1 MNFDKIPSRQKLEEQ
16 YHKSKMRGVDNKV
29 SYTTD
34 GEYVIPKPV
43 MEKFPAMAMGI
54 MQATADVGL
63 DPEQFMVG
71 SDKGV
76 YNPDTGAQEFGHV
89 WYHFELDDL
98 TKTISDI
105 GTKLVD
111 SAKESYTE
119 FLEDP
124 LDNRFVQSSL
134 AGLGSA
140 AVAKLSGASTD
151 QAIQTGIGGAL
162 AYGALPSSTE
172 ETPISTSDRLFAGLA
187 GAYGAYQG
195 YQPPLEPE
203 PIQGANNPVPSNYA
217 DILPTAP
224 VPGFDQNEQANVSL
238 GLPSKTP
245 PAPAF
250 TNLDETPDGVNYK
263 RKVKDRKTGAFNYV
277 DSAPTSSFGRNVNTE
292 GRRGG
297 LSPGFGSK
305 VLYIDD

>member
-1 MNFDKIPSRQKLEEQ
+1 MNFDNIPSRQMLEE
-16 YHKSKMRGVDNKV
+16 YHKSKMRGADNQI

-34 GEYVIPKPV
+34 GEYIVPQPV

-54 MQATADVGL
+54 IQATREAGL
-63 DPEQFMVG
+63 NPEEYIVG
-71 SDKGV
+71 SDKGI
-76 YNPDTGAQEFGHV
+76 YNPDTGAQEFNHV

-98 TKTISDI
+98 TKTINDL
-105 GTKLVD
+105 GTSLVNN
-111 SAKESYTE
+111 AKENYEE
-119 FLEDP
+119 FLDAP
-124 LDNRFVQSSL
+124 LDNRFVQASL
-134 AGLGSA
+134 AGLGSG
-140 AVAKLSGASTD
+140 AVAKLAGASNE
-151 QAIQTGIGGAL
+151 QAIQTAIGGGL
-162 AYGALPSSTE
+162 AYGSLPGGTDE
-172 ETPISTSDRLFAGLA
+172 NPITTSDRLFAGLA
-187 GAYGAYQG
+187 GAYGAFQG
-195 YQPPLEPE
+195 YQPPLEDE
-203 PIQGANNPVPSNYA
+203 PIQGANNPVPTNYA

-224 VPGFDQNEQANVSL
+224 VAGFDQNEQANVSL

-263 RKVKDRKTGAFNYV
+263 KKVKDRKTGAFSYV

-297 LSPGFGSK
+297 LSKGFGSK